1 MRVSLWRGAGQYGGR
16 KLRAGSRNHASGAG
30 VEHLVTH
37 PVFDRPSLD
46 VSLTTPLICKLL
58 LFPALMLLIS
68 LALPLPGVARQALVL
83 QAAAPTAI
91 SVLLMAESEH
101 VNVAAPAQ
109 LILHSTVLA
118 LISVPLWSLLI
129 RPLGGT
135 PGM

>member
-1 MRVSLWRGAGQYGGR
+1 MVTPWHLAISDALWLPSRAVIVLALAVVGMRL
-16 KLRAGSRNHASGAG
+16 GSIASKNA
-30 VEHLVTH
+30 
-37 PVFDRPSLD
+37 PSLD

-68 LALPLPGVARQALVL
+68 LGLPLPGVARQALVL

-109 LILHSTVLA
+109 LILRSTVLA